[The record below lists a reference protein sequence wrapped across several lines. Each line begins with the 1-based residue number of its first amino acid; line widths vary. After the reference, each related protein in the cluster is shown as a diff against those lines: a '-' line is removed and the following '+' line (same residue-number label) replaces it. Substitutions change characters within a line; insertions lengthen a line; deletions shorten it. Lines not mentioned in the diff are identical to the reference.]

1 MKINQQ
7 LEKLA
12 CPSRNN
18 RSCRLLCRQ
27 CTKLKTGTTRSL
39 PLDVYPSLKHA
50 SWLRRTW
57 TRLIGHGMG
66 VHWPLLA
73 TGRCDRP
80 SNGSLL
86 TDTCTGVFVNETKR
100 TAFLIVTLSVI
111 VLLAT
116 GCASTGSSVN
126 ARLISPI
133 STNQQDANS
142 EGDGAYQPLRSP
154 AFSDLF
160 GS

>member
-7 LEKLA
+7 LEKLV
-12 CPSRNN
+12 CPSRDN
-18 RSCRLLCRQ
+18 RSCCLLCRQ
-27 CTKLKTGTTRSL
+27 CTKLKCGTTRSL

-50 SWLRRTW
+50 SWLRRTS
-57 TRLIGHGMG
+57 TRLIGHGMC
-66 VHWPLLA
+66 VHWPLPA
-73 TGRCDRP
+73 AGRSDRP
-80 SNGSLL
+80 SGGSLL
-86 TDTCTGVFVNETKR
+86 TDPCTGIFVNEIKQ

-111 VLLAT
+111 VVLAT
-116 GCASTGSSVN
+116 GCASTGSSAN

-133 STNQQDANS
+133 STNQQDANF
-142 EGDGAYQPLRSP
+142 EDDGAYQPLRSP

>member
-1 MKINQQ
+1 MDTPHRAWN
-7 LEKLA
+7 
-12 CPSRNN
+12 
-18 RSCRLLCRQ
+18 
-27 CTKLKTGTTRSL
+27 GRSL
-39 PLDVYPSLKHA
+39 AL
-50 SWLRRTW
+50 
-57 TRLIGHGMG
+57 
-66 VHWPLLA
+66 
-73 TGRCDRP
+73 TGGRPFDRP

-86 TDTCTGVFVNETKR
+86 TDACTGIFVKEIKQ

-111 VLLAT
+111 VVLAT
-116 GCASTGSSVN
+116 GCASTGSSAK

-142 EGDGAYQPLRSP
+142 EDDGAYQPLRSP